1 MSIQPQTLNEIEK
14 VGKIVDLL
22 KSNQHNGFP
31 VIDSTGR
38 LAGMMSRNNLIL
50 MMKYK
55 IFYKES
61 ELEEIEGSM
70 DQDPL

>member
-31 VIDSTGR
+31 VIDSNGR